1 MEETVHVTLIANA
14 GVLLE
19 YRGTTLLLDG
29 IYGAE
34 GHPFS
39 NLSADVWQQLLEGKP
54 PFETIDYLLF
64 SHAHPDHCSPRMTEE
79 YLRRRKVKGVFLP
92 NTRSVRESGLPALL
106 KEEKIPSILLS
117 GQTDRAVFRIEP
129 HITVRAFTTLHL
141 DEKFRHVHHFCYL
154 ISFDE

>member
-39 NLSADVWQQLLEGKP
+39 NLSADVWKGSP
-54 PFETIDYLLF
+54 PLRPSTI
-64 SHAHPDHCSPRMTEE
+64 CSFPTH
-79 YLRRRKVKGVFLP
+79 
-92 NTRSVRESGLPALL
+92 
-106 KEEKIPSILLS
+106 IP
-117 GQTDRAVFRIEP
+117 
-129 HITVRAFTTLHL
+129 ITVR
-141 DEKFRHVHHFCYL
+141 RG
-154 ISFDE
+154 